1 MLHIYSDRSI
11 RMSSASDFIASL
23 TLALTN
29 IYEFGG
35 PILMIIGTVSNI
47 LSLIVF
53 TKKNLRKNP
62 CAIYFTAVNL
72 NNLLLIYTS
81 ILFLT
86 LSEGYDIDPGSYNL
100 IFCRFQFYTM
110 FLFDVLTPSYLILAS
125 FDRMLITSPNALT
138 RRRSTR
144 RLAYICVIIAT
155 LFWVICHC
163 HALIF
168 TDLVQFAPGDISC
181 YFQPGVYTTV
191 ITYYSLIIKSIS
203 VPVLMVI
210 TGLWT
215 VKNVRGV
222 ARITPAPALT
232 NTGTGVNGGLRSVHS
247 KDRQLIKILLVDTS
261 IYIIF
266 NTMITVILIYQEA
279 TQNQP
284 QTSVETAMQNFLF
297 EVSVFSTYIPFC
309 IGCYT
314 NLLVSKTFRN
324 EVKNVLMC
332 KSLFDLN

>member
-1 MLHIYSDRSI
+1 
-11 RMSSASDFIASL
+11 MSSESDFIASL

-29 IYEFGG
+29 IYKYGG

-47 LSLIVF
+47 LSSIVF

-62 CAIYFTAVNL
+62 CSIYFIAVNV

-81 ILFLT
+81 ILFST
-86 LSEGYDIDPGSYNL
+86 LSGGYDIDPSSYNL
-100 IFCRFQFYTM
+100 ICCRFDFYTM
-110 FLFDVLTPSYLILAS
+110 FLFNVLTPSYLILAS
-125 FDRMLITSPNALT
+125 VDRMLFTSPNALT

-144 RLAYICVIIAT
+144 RLAYISIIIAT
-155 LFWVICHC
+155 LFWVIFHC

-168 TDLVQFAPGDISC
+168 PALVQFAPGVISC

-191 ITYYSLIIKSIS
+191 ITYYTLIIKAICF
-203 VPVLMVI
+203 PVLLLI

-215 VKNVRGV
+215 VKNVRSV
-222 ARITPAPALT
+222 ARINPARALI
-232 NTGTGVNGGLRSVHS
+232 NNGRGVNVGLRPVHS

-261 IYIIF
+261 VYIIF
-266 NTMITVILIYQEA
+266 ATMIAAILLYEQV
-279 TQNQP
+279 TQNQS

-297 EVSVFSTYIPFC
+297 NVSVFSTYIPFC

-332 KSLFDLN
+332 KSLFNLN